1 MIVTLMVVLS
11 GMSYFDRTIMS
22 IAGPV
27 IMKESHIS
35 ETEMGTVYSA
45 FLFTYAILMGPGG
58 ALADRFGA
66 RLVLGLGGFL
76 CALFT
81 GFTAMASRLWEFLV
95 VRLAFGVCSA
105 PLYPATG
112 RLSAN
117 WIPPSIAARVQ
128 SVIMAGA
135 AVGGAVSPVL
145 FAAMIAH
152 FGWRNSFW
160 LAALLAA
167 VVYGVWYWY
176 VRDYPPGDRGTTAP
190 PRPEPALWGRLLR
203 DRNLMLLT
211 FSYFCVDYFEY
222 IFFYWIYYYFGEIRH
237 MGKDESAIYVAILMM
252 TMVVMT
258 PVGGWLSDRL
268 VARMGLKNGRRVVPV
283 LGMLL
288 SAVFLYIGAGGLSTA
303 ATVTL
308 LSLAF
313 GFCTSVEGPFW
324 ATTIDI
330 GGSQV
335 GAACGIMNTGGN
347 LGGIL
352 APVLTPVLAVRFGWA
367 AGLYFG
373 SFMIALGVLVW
384 IFIDPSRRIR
394 LASTS

>member
-81 GFTAMASRLWEFLV
+81 GFTAMAS
-95 VRLAFGVCSA
+95 
-105 PLYPATG
+105 
-112 RLSAN
+112 
-117 WIPPSIAARVQ
+117 RVQ